1 MSREIKLNFQVFFKV
16 ELEYKLNTKNKLKLN
31 WKKLLN
37 HDSSEKIILLRIR
50 ENNIQLLLG

>member
-1 MSREIKLNFQVFFKV
+1 MSREIKLNFQLFFKV

-37 HDSSEKIILLRIR
+37 HDSSEKRPFY
-50 ENNIQLLLG
+50 

>member
-37 HDSSEKIILLRIR
+37 HDSSEKTILLRIR